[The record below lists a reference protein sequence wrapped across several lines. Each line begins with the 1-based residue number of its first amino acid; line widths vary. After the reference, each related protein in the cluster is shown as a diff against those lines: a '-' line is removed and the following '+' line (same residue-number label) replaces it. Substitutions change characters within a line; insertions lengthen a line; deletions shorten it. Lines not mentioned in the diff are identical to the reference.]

1 MKKPISTLLTLGT
14 LATLAFCGPALAQKA
29 GSFSASIGLTH
40 IAPSVDSGNLSAP
53 SLPNSKV
60 DVNSNSQ
67 ITGAVNYMVTDSVAL
82 HVPIGF
88 GFKHEVSGDGAIA
101 GVGKLVETKALPITL
116 IGQYRFLD
124 ANATF
129 RPYLGAGLSY
139 VRFYKEHG
147 TGTLTAITNPGGPA
161 TGAKFNSKL
170 APTLQI
176 GGIYNINDQ
185 WYLDASYCKTFLKT
199 RATLTTGQTIDV
211 TLNPNAYSLQVGYK
225 F

>member
-1 MKKPISTLLTLGT
+1 MKNPISTLLA
-14 LATLAFCGPALAQKA
+14 LATLAFCGSALAQKA
-29 GSFSASIGLTH
+29 GSFSASIGATH

-53 SLPNSKV
+53 SLPNSKI

-67 ITGAVNYMVTDSVAL
+67 VTGAVNYMVTDNVAV
-82 HVPIGF
+82 HVPLGF
-88 GFKHEVSGDGAIA
+88 GFKHEVSGDGAIK

-129 RPYLGAGLSY
+129 RPYVGAGLSY
-139 VRFYKEHG
+139 VKFYKEKG
-147 TGTLTAITNPGGPA
+147 TGTLTALTNPGGPA
-161 TGAKFNSKL
+161 TGAKFDSKL

-176 GGIYNINDQ
+176 GGIYNIDEK
-185 WYLDASYCKTFLKT
+185 WYLEASYAKTFLKT

-211 TLNPNAYSLQVGYK
+211 KLDPSAYCLQVGYK

>member
-1 MKKPISTLLTLGT
+1 MKKPISTLLA
-14 LATLAFCGPALAQKA
+14 LATLAFCGSALAQKA
-29 GSFSASIGLTH
+29 GSFSASIGATH

-53 SLPNSKV
+53 SLPNSKI

-67 ITGAVNYMVTDSVAL
+67 VTGAVNYMVTDNVAV
-82 HVPIGF
+82 HVPLGF
-88 GFKHEVSGDGAIA
+88 GFKHEVSGDGAIK

-129 RPYLGAGLSY
+129 RPYVGAGLSY
-139 VRFYKEHG
+139 VKFYKEKG
-147 TGTLTAITNPGGPA
+147 TGTLTALTNPGGPA
-161 TGAKFNSKL
+161 TGAKFDSKL

-176 GGIYNINDQ
+176 GGIYNINEK
-185 WYLDASYCKTFLKT
+185 WYLEASYAKTFLKT

-211 TLNPNAYSLQVGYK
+211 KLDPSAYCLQVGYK

>member
-1 MKKPISTLLTLGT
+1 MNKPLPTLLA
-14 LATLAFCGPALAQKA
+14 LAAFAFCGSAMAQKA
-29 GSFSASIGLTH
+29 GSFSASIGATH

-53 SLPNSKV
+53 SLPNTKV

-67 ITGAVNYMVTDSVAL
+67 ITGAVNYMITDNIAA

-88 GFKHEVSGDGAIA
+88 GFKHEVSGDGAIS
-101 GVGKLVETKALPITL
+101 GVGKLITTRALPITL
-116 IGQYRFLD
+116 IGQYRFME

-139 VRFYKEHG
+139 VKFYKETG
-147 TGTLTAITNPGGPA
+147 TGTLTALTNPGGPA
-161 TGAKFNSKL
+161 TGAKFESKF

-176 GGIYNINDQ
+176 GAIYNINDK
-185 WYLDASYCKTFLKT
+185 WYLDASYAKTFLKT

-211 TLNPNAYSLQVGYK
+211 TLNPNAYSIQVGYK

>member
-1 MKKPISTLLTLGT
+1 MKKPISTLLA
-14 LATLAFCGPALAQKA
+14 LATLAFCGSALAQKA
-29 GSFSASIGLTH
+29 GSFSASIGATH

-53 SLPNSKV
+53 SLPNSKI

-67 ITGAVNYMVTDSVAL
+67 VTGAVNYMVTDNVAV

-88 GFKHEVSGDGAIA
+88 GFKHEVSGDGAIK

-129 RPYLGAGLSY
+129 RPYVGAGLSY
-139 VRFYKEHG
+139 VKFYKEKG
-147 TGTLTAITNPGGPA
+147 TGTLTALTNPGGPA
-161 TGAKFNSKL
+161 TGAKFDSKL

-176 GGIYNINDQ
+176 GGIYNIDEK
-185 WYLDASYCKTFLKT
+185 WYLEASYAKTFLKT

-211 TLNPNAYSLQVGYK
+211 KLDPSAYCLQVGYK

>member
-1 MKKPISTLLTLGT
+1 MQKPISTLLA
-14 LATLAFCGPALAQKA
+14 LATLAFCGSALAQKA
-29 GSFSASIGLTH
+29 GSFSASIGATH
-40 IAPSVDSGNLSAP
+40 IAPSVSSGNLSAP
-53 SLPNSKV
+53 SLPNSKI
-60 DVNSNSQ
+60 DVNANTQ
-67 ITGAVNYMVTDSVAL
+67 ITGAVNYMVTDSIAV
-82 HVPIGF
+82 HVPIGN
-88 GFKHEVSGDGAIA
+88 GFKHDISGDGAIA

-147 TGTLTAITNPGGPA
+147 TGTLTALTNPGGPA
-161 TGAKFNSKL
+161 TGAKFDSKL

-176 GGIYNINDQ
+176 GGIYNINDR
-185 WYLDASYCKTFLKT
+185 WYLDASYAKTFLKT

>member
-1 MKKPISTLLTLGT
+1 MKKPISTLLA
-14 LATLAFCGPALAQKA
+14 LATLAFCGSALAQKA
-29 GSFSASIGLTH
+29 GSFSASIGATH

-53 SLPNSKV
+53 SLPNSKI
-60 DVNSNSQ
+60 DINSNSQ
-67 ITGAVNYMVTDSVAL
+67 VTGAVNYMVTDNVAV
-82 HVPIGF
+82 HVPLGF
-88 GFKHEVSGDGAIA
+88 GFKHEVSGDGAIK

-129 RPYLGAGLSY
+129 RPYVGAGLSY
-139 VRFYKEHG
+139 VKFYKEKG
-147 TGTLTAITNPGGPA
+147 TGTLTALTNPGGPA
-161 TGAKFNSKL
+161 TGAKFDSKL

-176 GGIYNINDQ
+176 GGIYNINEK
-185 WYLDASYCKTFLKT
+185 WYLEASYAKTFLKT

-211 TLNPNAYSLQVGYK
+211 KLDPSAYCLQVGYK

>member
-1 MKKPISTLLTLGT
+1 MMNKPVSTLLA
-14 LATLAFCGPALAQKA
+14 LATLAFCGSALAQKA
-29 GSFSASIGLTH
+29 GSFSASIGATH

-53 SLPNSKV
+53 SLPNTKV
-60 DVNSNSQ
+60 DVNANSQ
-67 ITGAVNYMVTDSVAL
+67 ITGAINYMVTDNIAV

-88 GFKHEVSGDGAIA
+88 GFKHEITGDGAIK
-101 GVGKLVETKALPITL
+101 GVGKLIETRALPITL

-139 VRFYKEHG
+139 VKFYKETG
-147 TGTLTAITNPGGPA
+147 TGTLTALTNPGGPA
-161 TGAKFNSKL
+161 TGAKFDSKL

-176 GGIYNINDQ
+176 GGIYNINEK
-185 WYLDASYCKTFLKT
+185 WYLEASYAKTFLKT

-211 TLNPNAYSLQVGYK
+211 KLDPSAYCLQVGYK